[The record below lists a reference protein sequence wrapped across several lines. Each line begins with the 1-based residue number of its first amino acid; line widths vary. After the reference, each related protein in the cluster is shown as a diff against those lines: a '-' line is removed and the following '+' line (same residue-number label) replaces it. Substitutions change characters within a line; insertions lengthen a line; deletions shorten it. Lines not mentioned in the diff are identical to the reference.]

1 VTGGTAGKIA
11 GFKKKNL
18 LSSKIYAL
26 PYMQQLAI
34 NVCMNEWH
42 VTLERSV
49 VVFSCLV
56 APFCVKASS
65 VFHVYLS
72 CVFCSF
78 HSWGGHLLVENINV
92 SLLAPLI
99 KHLLLLSFL
108 VFFFF
113 SPSNPDRKI
122 KSYFL
127 LARDY
132 LLSFLFFFLFL
143 RKRDYLTF
151 IFL

>member
-1 VTGGTAGKIA
+1 LNGRLIGVTGGTAGKIA

-92 SLLAPLI
+92 YLLPPLI
-99 KHLLLLSFL
+99 KHLLLLSFV
-108 VFFFF
+108 VFFFSLHLIRIGKLNHTSF
-113 SPSNPDRKI
+113 SQEI
-122 KSYFL
+122 ICYH
-127 LARDY
+127 
-132 LLSFLFFFLFL
+132 FFFSF
-143 RKRDYLTF
+143 F
-151 IFL
+151 F